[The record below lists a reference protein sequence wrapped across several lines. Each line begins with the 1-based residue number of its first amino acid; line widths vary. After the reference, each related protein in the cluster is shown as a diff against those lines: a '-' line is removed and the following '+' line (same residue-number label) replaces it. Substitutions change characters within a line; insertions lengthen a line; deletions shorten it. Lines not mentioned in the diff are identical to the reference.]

1 MHKLVIIL
9 ILPAVDG
16 EIVDWTEKKE
26 AHFVWCKIY
35 YCGKVLAWP
44 QLFTKSGCLSP

>member
-1 MHKLVIIL
+1 MHELVTIL

-16 EIVDWTEKKE
+16 EIVDWTVKKE

-35 YCGKVLAWP
+35 YCGKHLHDSIIWLRGDV
-44 QLFTKSGCLSP
+44 